1 MTLRLAG
8 LALCLIAAAGSATSG
23 PVDRSPRP
31 VPRPAT
37 IAAAPIPLV
46 APVTSPRPHPR
57 PGDVTPEAARPEADA
72 IVPVLATV
80 VLVSLRPRPRPET
93 PPSPIL
99 VSAAVVRTQPV
110 PEITLGRK
118 GSVCGDPAIKGQSI
132 APIVAKLKGCGLEE
146 GVNVT
151 SIAGVKLSEA
161 AVVDCATARALK
173 DWVEGT
179 LIPSVGTQGGGVDGL
194 QVAASYVC
202 RPRNNQKGNRISEHG
217 RGHAVDIAAI
227 VLQNGTVISVLEDWG
242 KGRYGRL
249 LKAIRKAAC
258 GPFTTVLGPG
268 SDRFHRNHLHFDTA
282 QGRGQYCR

>member
-1 MTLRLAG
+1 MTPRLAG

-31 VPRPAT
+31 LPRPAL
-37 IAAAPIPLV
+37 IAAVPVPVV
-46 APVTSPRPHPR
+46 APATSVRPQPRPGNVTPGGVRPETSATAPVIAAPVLTSPRPR
-57 PGDVTPEAARPEADA
+57 ARPDTPADLIPVVA
-72 IVPVLATV
+72 IA
-80 VLVSLRPRPRPET
+80 
-93 PPSPIL
+93 
-99 VSAAVVRTQPV
+99 TQPL
-110 PEITLGRK
+110 PEGATGRK
-118 GSVCGDPAIKGQSI
+118 GSVCGDPAIKGRSI
-132 APIVAKLKGCGLEE
+132 PPIAAKLKGCGLEE
-146 GVNVT
+146 GVEVT
-151 SIAGVKLSEA
+151 SVAGVELSEA

-173 DWVEGT
+173 DWVDGT
-179 LIPSVGTQGGGVDGL
+179 LIPSVGAQGGGVEGL

-227 VLQNGTVISVLEDWG
+227 VLQNGAVISVLEDWG
-242 KGRYGRL
+242 KGRYGKL
-249 LKAIRKAAC
+249 LKAIRIAAC